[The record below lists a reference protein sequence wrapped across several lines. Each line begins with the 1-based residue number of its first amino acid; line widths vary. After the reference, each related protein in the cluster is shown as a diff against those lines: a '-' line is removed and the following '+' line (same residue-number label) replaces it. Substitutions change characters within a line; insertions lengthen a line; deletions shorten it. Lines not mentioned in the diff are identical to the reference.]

1 VAAAWLADGAAAAPH
16 ACDPAVIMTPLRC
29 AAEPPLPACLGPQ
42 FDAAEGEG
50 NFLGWAARD
59 TSGKLAPFK

>member
-1 VAAAWLADGAAAAPH
+1 MAW
-16 ACDPAVIMTPLRC
+16 
-29 AAEPPLPACLGPQ
+29 PQ

-59 TSGKLAPFK
+59 TSGKLAPIK